1 MARSYNTPN
10 VVFPLYFNVD
20 TEAPLDNRL
29 VVDTK
34 NDLWNGTLQ
43 PCYTGMVVYVK
54 GTPTNKLSSLWV
66 LIDNDYRDK
75 NSWREIKSVD
85 NYVVETIGKLSSIE
99 SPYIGMTVYV
109 NETQTLWTLISKDNW
124 KEIKSGGAY
133 FVEKITDLSNPDLR
147 PYVGMLVHVH
157 ENPTSVYMYNGDNVW
172 KEFSSIDSY
181 VVETRDD
188 LDKIKSPYVGMF
200 VHVKTEPHCM
210 YLYSYKTTDTGEIE
224 KDTNG
229 NFVYT
234 WKVFKDYD
242 TVLGNVDL
250 SDIQNQIDKLK
261 EEIENLKSPNLHV
274 DLHNINGEDLLRF
287 RYDKSI
293 KKSDTFTFD
302 GINHKL
308 TFTTPEQNET
318 K

>member
-75 NSWREIKSVD
+75 NSWREIKSID
-85 NYVVETIGKLSSIE
+85 NYVVETIGKLSLIE

-133 FVEKITDLSNPDLR
+133 FVEKETDLSNPNLR

-157 ENPTSVYMYNGDNVW
+157 ENPTSVYMYSGDNVW
-172 KEFSSIDSY
+172 KEFRSIDNY
-181 VVETRDD
+181 VVETKDN
-188 LDKIKSPYVGMF
+188 LNNIESPYVGMF
-200 VHVKTEPHCM
+200 VHVKSEPHSM
-210 YLYSYKTTDTGEIE
+210 WLYSKSDVDGSF
-224 KDTNG
+224 G
-229 NFVYT
+229 
-234 WKVFKDYD
+234 WKEFKDY
-242 TVLGNVDL
+242 TTTLGDVDL
-250 SDIQNQIDKLK
+250 SEIQNQINDLK
-261 EEIENLKSPNLHV
+261 TEIENLKAPNLHV
-274 DLHNINGEDLLRF
+274 DLHSIDGTDLIRF
-287 RYDKSI
+287 TYDKSI
-293 KKSDTFTFD
+293 KKSDTLTYD
-302 GINHKL
+302 NTEHKL
-308 TFTTPEQNET
+308 IFTTPEQET